1 VSEAGPKRITGKV
14 LRWLV
19 PLLIS
24 GLAIWLVLR
33 EIEFSQFVTY
43 LRLIRWPTF
52 LLASAFY
59 FVSYA
64 ARVFCWYILLRRK
77 VSYRDAFFTMG
88 VGYLLNNIFPF
99 RLGEIGRAVFLDDPE
114 RISMFEVLSSVVVER
129 IFDVFLAAVFVL
141 SVLPRILGGDYDQRL
156 ITIAMVTAV
165 IGLVVLFLLANNR
178 VRIGTW
184 LDRWGERSK
193 FIKHWLTPKILHAL
207 EGLSVLTTPR
217 AFLLAFFSLA
227 LSWGLAFIQNDLIF
241 NNLYPDPPFWWM
253 TFVLSTGA
261 FGAALPSAPA
271 GLGVFEGA
279 VVAAFALLG
288 VGAEVAF
295 THAIVV
301 HAMTFIYASLIGL
314 IGLRLRGEVLF
325 TFIQRVL
332 KRVPQVQAVE

>member
-1 VSEAGPKRITGKV
+1 MSEVGTKRAASKA

-33 EIEFSQFVTY
+33 EIDFSQFVTN

-52 LLASAFY
+52 LLASVFY
-59 FVSYA
+59 FASYA
-64 ARVFCWYILLRRK
+64 VRVFCWYILLRRK
-77 VSYRDAFFTMG
+77 VSYGDAFFTMG

-129 IFDVFLAAVFVL
+129 VFDVFLAAVFVL
-141 SVLPRILGGDYDQRL
+141 SVLPQILGGNYDQRL
-156 ITIAMVTAV
+156 ITVALVTAL
-165 IGLVVLFLLANNR
+165 IGLGVLFLLANNR
-178 VRIGTW
+178 IRIGTW
-184 LDRWGERSK
+184 LDRWGDRSK
-193 FIKHWLTPKILHAL
+193 FLKHWLTPKILHAL

-217 AFLLAFFSLA
+217 VFLLAFFSLA
-227 LSWGLAFIQNDLIF
+227 LSWGLAFVQNHLIF
-241 NNLYPDPPFWWM
+241 NNLYSDPPFWWM
-253 TFVLSTGA
+253 TFVLSAGA

-295 THAIVV
+295 THAIVI
-301 HAMTFIYASLIGL
+301 HAMTFIYSSLIGL
-314 IGLRLRGEVLF
+314 IGLRLRSEVLF

-332 KRVPQVQAVE
+332 KRAPQVQAVE